1 MAISASPHKA
11 IVNAGTFLFE
21 DGFDDAGGMRG
32 RWRRPPRVSM
42 RRQDPKAVDNYRKA
56 ALPKAIFWL

>member
-21 DGFDDAGGMRG
+21 DGCDDAGGMRG
-32 RWRRPPRVSM
+32 QW
-42 RRQDPKAVDNYRKA
+42 
-56 ALPKAIFWL
+56 